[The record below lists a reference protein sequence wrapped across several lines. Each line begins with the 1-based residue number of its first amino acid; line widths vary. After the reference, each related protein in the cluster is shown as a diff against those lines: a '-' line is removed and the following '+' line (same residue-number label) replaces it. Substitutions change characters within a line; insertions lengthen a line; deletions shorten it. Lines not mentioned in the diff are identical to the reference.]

1 MNNVLADTHVPLR
14 INIFDQSQNVLVRK
28 HLTVERLIA
37 DILREFA
44 LELDLN
50 RKYILLANGRQLDA
64 DTIIGETDLDDSHD
78 LILGYY
84 EPVRAMNSM
93 MVDAAAAVS
102 AEASSAPAPTAAVKP
117 AHLRELE
124 TGNTFAL
131 NKPIMVIGRAAT
143 GNAASEGI
151 DIDLQ
156 TFREGRSVSRPH
168 ARVVVEGTK
177 FMLEALKADR
187 PVFLNDKTIDFGK
200 KHPLKNGDVVGV
212 GKVMLAFEAG

>member
-1 MNNVLADTHVPLR
+1 MNNVLAETHVPLR

-64 DTIIGETDLDDSHD
+64 DTIIGETNLDDSQD
-78 LILGYY
+78 LVLGYY
-84 EPVRAMNSM
+84 EPVRAANSM
-93 MVDAAAAVS
+93 MVDAAMT
-102 AEASSAPAPTAAVKP
+102 AEANNAPAPTSAVKP
-117 AHLRELE
+117 ARLREME
-124 TGNTFAL
+124 TDKKFTL

-143 GNAASEGI
+143 GNPASEGI

-156 TFREGRSVSRPH
+156 NFREGRSVSRPH
-168 ARVVVEGTK
+168 ARIVVEGTK
-177 FMLEALKADR
+177 YMLEALKADR
-187 PVFLNDKTIDFGK
+187 PVFLNEKTIDYGK
-200 KHPLKNGDVVGV
+200 KHLLKYGDVIGV
-212 GKVMLAFEAG
+212 GKVLLAYEAE